1 MKKLFLRALLGIV
14 LVLGVFA
21 VNLIWFKPFFI
32 REFYERTFLRF
43 ALDSPE
49 ILSSLRLLEPLGIR
63 GHNKELNDAS
73 LAFEDEQ
80 LARLHRDLATLHR
93 YDTTG
98 LDGQQRLS
106 YQILDWYMTNQDEG
120 AKFRYDNYPVNQLFG
135 VQNEF
140 PTFMAT
146 THQVHD
152 QRDAED
158 YNTRLGK
165 LPAKFAQVL
174 AGLQVREQH
183 GVVPPTFVIDKVLA
197 EMKNFIAQP
206 PEQNI
211 LYTAFQAKL
220 AKLPDLP
227 AVKKTELLADTK
239 KQLQTAVYPA
249 YQGLITYFT
258 ALRPRSTTD
267 AGVWKFPDGAAYY
280 AYCLRQN
287 TTTNLSA
294 KEIHALGLREVAR
307 ITAEMRTILQAQHEA
322 GADSVGPTM
331 ARLGEAPRFC
341 YPDSDSGRTQILAD
355 YRRILV
361 EVDKGL
367 APAFRLRPKARLAVA
382 RVPEFKQ
389 KTAPGAYYDQPALD
403 GSRPGTFYANLYDVK
418 ATPKFGMRT
427 LAYHEGIPGHHFQIG
442 IAQELSGLPTFRKV
456 IPFVAYTEGWALY
469 AEHLAWELGFEQ
481 DPYANLGRLRAELFR
496 AVRLVVDTGMHDQ
509 RWTREQAIRYMRQTT
524 GMAESDVEAEIE
536 RYIVMPGQACAY
548 KVGMLKILEL
558 RERARQQLGPKFDLR
573 DFHDA
578 VLRNGAMPLEI
589 LEQVVTDY
597 IAAKKTA
604 A

>member
-1 MKKLFLRALLGIV
+1 LGIV
-14 LVLGVFA
+14 LVVGVFI
-21 VNLIWFKPFFI
+21 VNLVWFKPFFI

-49 ILSSLRLLEPLGIR
+49 ILSSLRLVEPLGIR
-63 GHNKELNDAS
+63 GHNKELDDAS
-73 LAFEDEQ
+73 LAFGDAQ
-80 LARLHRDLATLHR
+80 LARLHQDLATLHS

-98 LDGQQRLS
+98 MEGQQRLS
-106 YQILDWYMTNQDEG
+106 YKILDWYMTNEDEG
-120 AKFRYDNYPVNQLFG
+120 AKFRYDDYPVNQLFG
-135 VQNEF
+135 VQNNF

-146 THQVHD
+146 THHVGD

-158 YNTRLGK
+158 YNTRLSK

-174 AGLQVREQH
+174 EGLKVREQH

-197 EMKNFIAQP
+197 EMTKFVAQA

-211 LYTAFQAKL
+211 LYTSLQKKL

-227 AVKKTELLADTK
+227 TAKKTELLAETK

-280 AYCLRQN
+280 AYCLRRN

-294 KEIHALGLREVAR
+294 KELHALGLREVAR
-307 ITAEMRTILQAQHEA
+307 ITAEMQAILRAQHEA

-331 ARLGEAPRFC
+331 ARIGEAPRFL
-341 YPDSDSGRTQILAD
+341 YPDTDSSRAQILAD
-355 YRRILV
+355 YRQILT

-367 APAFRLRPKARLAVA
+367 APAFRIRPKATLAVA

-389 KTAPGAYYDQPALD
+389 KTAPGAYYDAAALD

-442 IAQELSGLPTFRKV
+442 IAQELQGLPTFRQV
-456 IPFVAYTEGWALY
+456 VPFVAYGEGWALY
-469 AEHLAWELGFEQ
+469 AERLAWELGFEK
-481 DPYANLGRLRAELFR
+481 DPYDNLGRLRSELFR

-509 RWTREQAIRYMRQTT
+509 RWTRE
-524 GMAESDVEAEIE
+524 
-536 RYIVMPGQACAY
+536 
-548 KVGMLKILEL
+548 
-558 RERARQQLGPKFDLR
+558 
-573 DFHDA
+573 
-578 VLRNGAMPLEI
+578 
-589 LEQVVTDY
+589 
-597 IAAKKTA
+597 
-604 A
+604 

>member
-1 MKKLFLRALLGIV
+1 MKKLFLRTLLGIM
-14 LVLGVFA
+14 LIIGVFA
-21 VNLIWFKPFFI
+21 VNLVWFKPFFI

-49 ILSSLRLLEPLGIR
+49 ILSSLRLLEPLGIQ

-80 LARLHRDLATLHR
+80 LARLHQALATLHS

-98 LDGQQRLS
+98 MEGQQRLS
-106 YQILDWYMTNQDEG
+106 YKILDWFMTNQDQG
-120 AKFRYDNYPVNQLFG
+120 AKFRYDNYPVKQFFG
-135 VQNEF
+135 VQNDF

-146 THQVHD
+146 THHVGD
-152 QRDAED
+152 QHDAED
-158 YNTRLGK
+158 YNTRLSK
-165 LPAKFAQVL
+165 LPAKFTQVL
-174 AGLQVREQH
+174 EGLKVREQH

-197 EMKNFIAQP
+197 EMKNFTAQP

-211 LYTAFQAKL
+211 LYTAFQTKL

-227 AVKKTELLADTK
+227 AAKKTELLAATK

-249 YQGLITYFT
+249 YQGLITYLT
-258 ALRPRSTTD
+258 ALRPRSTAD

-307 ITAEMRTILQAQHEA
+307 ITAEMRAILQAQHEA

-331 ARLGEAPRFC
+331 ARLGEAPRFR
-341 YPDSDSGRTQILAD
+341 YPDTDSGRAQILGDYRQILA
-355 YRRILV
+355 

-367 APAFRLRPKARLAVA
+367 APAFRMRPKAELAVA

-389 KTAPGAYYDQPALD
+389 KTSAGAYYDAAALD

-418 ATPKFGMRT
+418 ATPRFGMRT

-442 IAQELSGLPTFRKV
+442 LAQELQGLPTFRKV
-456 IPFVAYTEGWALY
+456 VPFTAYTEGWALY
-469 AEHLAWELGFEQ
+469 AEQLA
-481 DPYANLGRLRAELFR
+481 
-496 AVRLVVDTGMHDQ
+496 
-509 RWTREQAIRYMRQTT
+509 
-524 GMAESDVEAEIE
+524 
-536 RYIVMPGQACAY
+536 
-548 KVGMLKILEL
+548 
-558 RERARQQLGPKFDLR
+558 
-573 DFHDA
+573 
-578 VLRNGAMPLEI
+578 
-589 LEQVVTDY
+589 
-597 IAAKKTA
+597 
-604 A
+604 

>member
-1 MKKLFLRALLGIV
+1 MGIV

-21 VNLIWFKPFFI
+21 VNLVWFKPFFI

-49 ILSSLRLLEPLGIR
+49 ILSSLRLLEPVGIR
-63 GHNKELNDAS
+63 GHNKELNNVS
-73 LAFEDEQ
+73 LAFEDDQ
-80 LARLHRDLATLHR
+80 LARLHKDLATLHS

-98 LDGQQRLS
+98 MDGQQRLS
-106 YQILDWYMTNQDEG
+106 YQILDWYMTNQDQG

-135 VQNEF
+135 VQNDF

-146 THQVHD
+146 THRVGD
-152 QRDAED
+152 ERDAND
-158 YNTRLGK
+158 YNTRLSK
-165 LPAKFAQVL
+165 LPTKFAQVL
-174 AGLQVREQH
+174 EGLKVREQH

-197 EMKNFIAQP
+197 EMTSFAAQP

-220 AKLPDLP
+220 AKLTTLP
-227 AVKKTELLADTK
+227 QATKDQLLADAK

-280 AYCLRQN
+280 AYCLRQS
-287 TTTNLSA
+287 TTTNLTA
-294 KEIHALGLREVAR
+294 KELHALGLREVAR
-307 ITAEMRTILQAQHEA
+307 ITAEMQTILRAQHEA
-322 GADSVGPTM
+322 GADSVGATM
-331 ARLGEAPRFC
+331 ARLGEEPRFL
-341 YPDSDSGRTQILAD
+341 YPDTDSGRAQILAD
-355 YRRILV
+355 YRQLLA

-367 APAFRLRPKARLAVA
+367 APAFRIRPQARLAVA

-389 KTAPGAYYDQPALD
+389 KTSPGAYYDQAALD

-418 ATPKFGMRT
+418 ATPKFGMQT

-442 IAQELSGLPTFRKV
+442 IAQELNDLPTFRRV
-456 IPFVAYTEGWALY
+456 IPFTAYVEGWALY
-469 AEHLAWELGFEQ
+469 AERLASELGFEK

-496 AVRLVVDTGMHDQ
+496 AVRLVVDTGIHDQ
-509 RWTREQAIRYMRQTT
+509 RWTREQAISYMRQTT
-524 GMAESDVEAEIE
+524 GMAQTDV
-536 RYIVMPGQACAY
+536 
-548 KVGMLKILEL
+548 
-558 RERARQQLGPKFDLR
+558 
-573 DFHDA
+573 
-578 VLRNGAMPLEI
+578 
-589 LEQVVTDY
+589 
-597 IAAKKTA
+597 
-604 A
+604 